1 MALKRLRPKLVE
13 KIWGRRDLPPPFG
26 PIPAD
31 RPPIG
36 EIWFE
41 DPDGGDGDA
50 LLVKYLFTSE
60 RLSVQVH
67 PDDAAARR
75 RGLPGGKE
83 EAWWV
88 LDAEQ
93 GATIGLGLSEPLDS
107 DALRAAALDGS
118 IEHLLDWRPARAGD
132 HVYSPAGTIHALG
145 PGLAVIEVQQNRDLT
160 YRLFDYGR
168 DRELHLDEAVEVARP
183 EPFGQPQAP
192 LEIAPGRSVL
202 AYERA
207 FVLER
212 WTGGRAVTLR
222 AHAPVWIVP
231 IAGGGSIGGEP
242 IEPGGVWRLEGEA
255 DLSTDNASGLLV
267 AYDGGKVRKDLA

>member
-1 MALKRLRPKLVE
+1 MAIKRLRPKLVE
-13 KIWGRRDLPPPFG
+13 KIWGRRDLPEPFG

-41 DPDGGDGDA
+41 DPEGGEGDA

-67 PDDAAARR
+67 PDDSAARR

-83 EAWWV
+83 EAWWI
-88 LDAEQ
+88 LGAEP
-93 GATIGLGLSEPLDS
+93 GATIGLGLRAPLDR
-107 DALRAAALDGS
+107 DALRVAALDGS
-118 IEHLLDWRPARAGD
+118 IEQLLDWRPARAGD

-145 PGLAVIEVQQNRDLT
+145 PGLAVIEVQQNRDVT

-168 DRELHLDEAVEVARP
+168 DRELHLEEGVEVARP
-183 EPFGQPQAP
+183 EPFGPSQAP
-192 LEIAPGRSVL
+192 REMGPGRSVL
-202 AYERA
+202 AHGRA

-212 WTGGRAVTLR
+212 WTGKRAVSLR
-222 AHAPVWIVP
+222 SDEPVWIVP
-231 IAGGGSIGGEP
+231 VAGEGSIGTESL
-242 IEPGGVWRLEGEA
+242 EPGGVWRVEGEV
-255 DLSTDNASGLLV
+255 DLSTSGSSDLLV
-267 AYDGGKVRKDLA
+267 AYDGPGIKEGLA